1 MARYILALDQGT
13 TSSRAILFDK
23 QDEVCFAAQKPFE
36 QIFPKSGW
44 VEHRPEDIWLSQCQ
58 AVCEVLRT
66 SGAQAEDIA
75 AVGIT
80 NQRETTV
87 IWDRQTGKPVYNAIV
102 WQCRRTAAICDSLKE
117 RNFADYVRQSTGL
130 PIDAY
135 FSSTKIK
142 WILDNIE
149 GVKERADRGEL
160 AFGTVDSWLLWN
172 LTEGKT
178 HATDYSN
185 ASRTMLFNINNLSWD
200 KRILAELEIA
210 ESILPE
216 VLPSSGYFGAVTAK
230 IAGMEALYG
239 LPIYGVAGDQ
249 QAALFGQCCFAP
261 GEAKNTYGTGCFA
274 LMNTGSQR
282 IESRHQLLST
292 IAWGLEKGQ
301 VEYALEGSV
310 FNAGSAIKWLQE
322 GLGIIDSPQDC
333 DALID
338 TVEDC
343 DGVVMVP
350 AFTGLG
356 APHWDMYAR
365 GAVLGIT
372 RGTTKAHLVRATLES
387 ICYQS
392 CDLIQAMQNDSGT
405 ILSNLKVDGGVTNS
419 DFLLQFQA
427 DMLGVPVIKA
437 KNTEATAFGGA
448 ALAGLACGFWHNKAE
463 LKEIYQ
469 CSKAFEPHMLKEQRD
484 ANQQVWLKAVERAKN
499 WVTE

>member
-1 MARYILALDQGT
+1 MARYVLALDQGT

-23 QDEVCFAAQKPFE
+23 QGKACFTAQKPFA
-36 QIFPKSGW
+36 QIYPKAGW
-44 VEHRPEDIWLSQCQ
+44 VEHRPEDIWQSQCG
-58 AVCEVLRT
+58 AVCKVLQA
-66 SGAQAEDIA
+66 SGAQAADIA

-80 NQRETTV
+80 NQRETTL
-87 IWDRQTGKPVYNAIV
+87 IWDRQTGRPVYNAIV
-102 WQCRRTAAICDSLKE
+102 WQCRRTAAICDALKA
-117 RNFADYVRQSTGL
+117 RKFTDYVHQATGL

-135 FSSTKIK
+135 FSVTKIK
-142 WILDNIE
+142 WILDNIQ
-149 GVKERADRGEL
+149 GVKERAEQGEL

-172 LTEGKT
+172 LTAGKT
-178 HATDYSN
+178 YATDYSN

-200 KRILAELEIA
+200 KNIMAELGIPEGL
-210 ESILPE
+210 LPK
-216 VLPSSGYFGAVTAK
+216 VLPSSGYFGDVTAK

-239 LPIYGVAGDQ
+239 LPIYGVVGDQ

-261 GEAKNTYGTGCFA
+261 CEAKNTYGTGCFA
-274 LMNTGSQR
+274 LMNTGSRRPVSQ
-282 IESRHQLLST
+282 HQLLST
-292 IAWGLEKGQ
+292 IAWGLKNGE

-310 FNAGSAIKWLQE
+310 FNAGSALKWLQE
-322 GLGIIDSPQDC
+322 GLGLINSCTDC
-333 DALID
+333 DKLIA

-372 RGTTKAHLVRATLES
+372 RGTTKAHIVRATLES
-387 ICYQS
+387 IAYQS
-392 CDLIQAMQNDSGT
+392 CDLIWAMQNDIGMK
-405 ILSNLKVDGGVTNS
+405 LSELKVDGGVTGS

-427 DMLGVPVIKA
+427 DMLDVPVKKA
-437 KNTEATAFGGA
+437 KNTEATAFGAA
-448 ALAGLACGFWHNKAE
+448 ALAGLACGFWHNKDE

-469 CSKAFEPHMLKEQRD
+469 CGKVFEPQMSQGRREVNRQI
-484 ANQQVWLKAVERAKN
+484 WLKAVERAKN